1 MSGAKDFRYL
11 IPQRLFD
18 ELTQKAAEESFILDN
33 EGKINNG
40 KGVKHYVVHFWIFA
54 DRKENFGIVNKFI
67 INTDLRKTKG
77 HVKPRSWMRYKK
89 SKIYN
94 MRKFKQELGCD
105 IVWQCHSHPTGNEK
119 LHAIDKRIL
128 KYLSNGVMLIVI
140 PSNEEIGQ
148 QANLVGWYYDKR
160 YTKKPIIEKM
170 VFEIISE

>member
-1 MSGAKDFRYL
+1 MYGCDKMSGAKDFRYL
-11 IPQRLFD
+11 IPQRIFD
-18 ELTQKAAEESFILDN
+18 ELTQKAAEESFTG
-33 EGKINNG
+33 EGTKD
-40 KGVKHYVVHFWIFA
+40 YVVHFWVFA

-94 MRKFKQELGCD
+94 MRKFKQELGVD
-105 IVWQCHSHPTGNEK
+105 IVWQCHSHPNGNEK

-140 PSNEEIGQ
+140 PPNEEKGQ

>member
-1 MSGAKDFRYL
+1 MSSAKDFRYL
-11 IPQRLFD
+11 IPEKIFKEITEKAKE
-18 ELTQKAAEESFILDN
+18 ELPNLI
-33 EGKINNG
+33 
-40 KGVKHYVVHFWIFA
+40 HFWIFA

-67 INTDLRKTKG
+67 VNPDLRKNKA

-94 MRKFKQELGCD
+94 MRKFKQEMNID
-105 IVWQCHSHPTGNEK
+105 IVWQGHTHPSGNEK

-128 KYLSNGVMLIVI
+128 KYLSNGVMIIII
-140 PSNEEIGQ
+140 PEVKEREQ
-148 QANLVGWYYDKR
+148 KAHLVGWYYDKR

>member
-11 IPQRLFD
+11 IPEKIFN
-18 ELTQKAAEESFILDN
+18 EITQKAAEEVPNIIHGWL
-33 EGKINNG
+33 
-40 KGVKHYVVHFWIFA
+40 FA

-67 INTDLRKTKG
+67 MNTDLRKTKT

-94 MRKFKQELGCD
+94 MRKFKAELGVD
-105 IVWQCHSHPTGNEK
+105 IVWMWHSHPSGNEK
-119 LHAIDKRIL
+119 LHQIDKRIL
-128 KYLSNGVMLIVI
+128 KYLSNGVMIIVI
-140 PSNEEIGQ
+140 PPLPEKNQ
-148 QANLVGWYYDKR
+148 NAHLVGWYYDKR

>member
-11 IPQRLFD
+11 IPESLYQ
-18 ELTQKAAEESFILDN
+18 EITQKCAEGYPNI
-33 EGKINNG
+33 
-40 KGVKHYVVHFWIFA
+40 VHGWLFA
-54 DRKENFGIVNKFI
+54 ERKENFGICTKFI
-67 INTDLRKTKG
+67 TNPDLHRTKT

-94 MRKFKQELGCD
+94 MRKFKQELETD
-105 IVWQCHSHPTGNEK
+105 IVYQWHSHPSGNDK

-128 KYLSNGVMLIVI
+128 KYLSNGVMIIVI
-140 PSNEEIGQ
+140 PAVPNREPEQ
-148 QANLVGWYYDKR
+148 KAHLVGWYYDKR

>member
-11 IPQRLFD
+11 IPQSIFD
-18 ELTQKAAEESFILDN
+18 ELTQKAAEESFTG
-33 EGKINNG
+33 EGSKD
-40 KGVKHYVVHFWIFA
+40 YVVHFWVFA
-54 DRKENFGIVNKFI
+54 DRKENFGIVKKFI
-67 INTDLRKTKG
+67 LNTDLRKTKG

-94 MRKFKQELGCD
+94 MRKFKQELGVD
-105 IVWQCHSHPTGNEK
+105 IVWQAHTHPTGNEK

-128 KYLSNGVMLIVI
+128 KYLSNGVMLIII
-140 PSNEEIGQ
+140 PPNEKKGQ

>member
-11 IPQRLFD
+11 IPQRIFD
-18 ELTQKAAEESFILDN
+18 ELTQKASEEGNKDYIM
-33 EGKINNG
+33 
-40 KGVKHYVVHFWIFA
+40 HFWVFA
-54 DRKENFGIVNKFI
+54 DRKENFGIVNKYI
-67 INTDLRKTKG
+67 VNTDLRKSKV

-94 MRKFKQELGCD
+94 MRKFKQELGVD
-105 IVWQCHSHPTGNEK
+105 IVWQAHTHPSGNEK

-128 KYLSNGVMLIVI
+128 KYLSNGVMLIII
-140 PSNEEIGQ
+140 PTNKEKAQE
-148 QANLVGWYYDKR
+148 ANLVGWYYDKR

>member
-11 IPQRLFD
+11 IPESLFK
-18 ELTQKAAEESFILDN
+18 EITQKAAEEYPQIIHGWL
-33 EGKINNG
+33 
-40 KGVKHYVVHFWIFA
+40 FA
-54 DRKENFGIVNKFI
+54 DRKENFGICTKFI
-67 INTDLRKTKG
+67 MNPDLRKNKV

-94 MRKFKQELGCD
+94 MRKFKAELGVD
-105 IVWQCHSHPTGNEK
+105 IVWMWHSHPSGNEK

-128 KYLSNGVMLIVI
+128 KYLSNGVMIIVV
-140 PSNEEIGQ
+140 PPVPNKTPEQ
-148 QANLVGWYYDKR
+148 KAHLVGWYYDKR